1 MATFIL
7 LLQTQSLCVIC
18 CKGKPDSSLKAI
30 FLLVSAL
37 ATSYKMPI
45 FSIILRDD
53 KNYLG
58 DEKLSLLS

>member
-1 MATFIL
+1 MT
-7 LLQTQSLCVIC
+7 VC